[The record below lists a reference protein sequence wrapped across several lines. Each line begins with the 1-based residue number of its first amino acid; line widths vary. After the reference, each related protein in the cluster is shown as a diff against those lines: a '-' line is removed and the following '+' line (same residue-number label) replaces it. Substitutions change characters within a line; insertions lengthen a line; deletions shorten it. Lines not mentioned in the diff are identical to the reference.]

1 MKANRIL
8 FNGMPAKSMYIDKPG
23 RWSEVLEAFGFTF
36 KSETTDHSTGS
47 TLLRYTVNFRD
58 VFSTS
63 ICPRIKP
70 YLVVLDVDP
79 SFILCYTVQEYQER
93 MKPYE
98 DSMKNFF
105 SSYSCGSLYIHQTLG
120 DCVPVLRCTAGA
132 TSYSSYS
139 KLNIKKIIVN
149 DPAVI
154 VFFEDGEKIVLKRR
168 EGDQFDLD
176 DAISIALCQKMFG
189 KAGYRKRLKKAK
201 KNIYIQYLGPV
212 ERLLKTIKEIGDLDH
227 AD

>member
-8 FNGMPAKSMYIDKPG
+8 FNGKLAKSIYIDKPG
-23 RWSEVLEAFGFTF
+23 SWKEVLEAFCFTF
-36 KSETTDHSTGS
+36 KSATTDHSTGS

-58 VFSTS
+58 VLSKS

-70 YLVVLDVDP
+70 YLVVLDIDP
-79 SFILCYTVQEYQER
+79 SFILCYTVQEYQKG

-98 DSMKNFF
+98 DDMKDFF
-105 SSYSCGSLYIHQTLG
+105 SPYSYGSLYIHQTLE
-120 DCVPVLRCTAGA
+120 DCVPDLYCT
-132 TSYSSYS
+132 TKVTTYPSYS
-139 KLNIKKIIVN
+139 KANIKKIIVN

-154 VFFEDGEKIVLKRR
+154 VFFEDGDKIVLKRR
-168 EGDQFDLD
+168 DGDQFDLD

-212 ERLLKTIKEIGDLDH
+212 ERMPKTIKEIGDLDH

>member
-1 MKANRIL
+1 MEKKRISM
-8 FNGMPAKSMYIDKPG
+8 FGKPAYYIFLDPSDKWRIP
-23 RWSEVLEAFGFTF
+23 EVLAAFGFKPIGIEQSSDTC
-36 KSETTDHSTGS
+36 GIP
-47 TLLRYTVNFRD
+47 
-58 VFSTS
+58 
-63 ICPRIKP
+63 ICYSANGIALHAVIDPDKRP
-70 YLVVLDVDP
+70 YLVVFDHAPRDLESYTTLDFVAYAKAYEKCNSGIMDYWP
-79 SFILCYTVQEYQER
+79 DFLRPATNYSF
-93 MKPYE
+93 
-98 DSMKNFF
+98 
-105 SSYSCGSLYIHQTLG
+105 
-120 DCVPVLRCTAGA
+120 
-132 TSYSSYS
+132 YS

-154 VFFEDGEKIVLKRR
+154 VFFEDREKIVLKRR

-212 ERLLKTIKEIGDLDH
+212 ERMPKTIKEIGDLDH